1 MSERLTNNRI
11 EKMYDRYTDGFLGEL
26 RTDEFYEFFMNSIKS
41 GERNVYLYEKY
52 IERIVDIAWVEMI
65 EQTIIPLDTII
76 RNPRRFIKNE
86 EEILPIEMVKNV
98 TTDGIRHLAQHTNM
112 IAMVKGD
119 EVTPQRMLNI
129 HKEESFETYENRF
142 IFTLLQKLQY
152 FLDKRL
158 QALMANTGA
167 QDMLEMRLDG
177 KFDTGKD
184 QVAYKVEFSYTT
196 PHVDLADEDLKIN
209 ADVSTLSSMQRVE
222 RIRRILYDFMGSP
235 LIRTL
240 EGCALV
246 RPPLTMTN
254 VLTKNQDFKK
264 AVELWMFIERYEDK
278 GFNVKQVEREA
289 VPTEK
294 FLDDMLSVVALQY
307 VISKNNSGRTEEHD
321 DYMARRVEILPN
333 IVRKDIDRIIENYD
347 LEIDEVKRIFLE
359 QAEEA
364 QKNKYDD
371 TAKVEAILTRAM
383 TLENTRIAVDSK
395 HRKSRADKI
404 AEKHAREKKQA
415 EREAELKR
423 IRNEFLEKETS
434 RIENEVRNKFE
445 AIAIERDALR
455 QAEEQKA
462 AEERVAARIAEEEK
476 AAEERAA
483 ARIADEERAAA
494 EREAIRRAEE
504 EMNAQER
511 EATRLKDEERAAAHR
526 MALSLADE
534 QRRAAEREA
543 ARLADE
549 ERKAAERIAARIA
562 EEEKEAEE
570 RCLARVATENKVA
583 AAREIDR
590 RRRESEEAE
599 ARIAARLADEEREAA
614 EREAARLADEEEK
627 AAERIASQIAEEQKA
642 AEEREAAR
650 LVEEEKA
657 AEARER
663 KRRRRE
669 ATEAKE
675 RREARKEA
683 RLAALSDA
691 STNKKKVYRA
701 VRRSPKVTEH
711 EEE

>member
-52 IERIVDIAWVEMI
+52 IERIVDLAWVEMI

-415 EREAELKR
+415 ERSLSSRLSAGWSLR
-423 IRNEFLEKETS
+423 TS
-434 RIENEVRNKFE
+434 R
-445 AIAIERDALR
+445 LR
-455 QAEEQKA
+455 LPS
-462 AEERVAARIAEEEK
+462 
-476 AAEERAA
+476 
-483 ARIADEERAAA
+483 
-494 EREAIRRAEE
+494 RE
-504 EMNAQER
+504 
-511 EATRLKDEERAAAHR
+511 L
-526 MALSLADE
+526 
-534 QRRAAEREA
+534 
-543 ARLADE
+543 
-549 ERKAAERIAARIA
+549 
-562 EEEKEAEE
+562 
-570 RCLARVATENKVA
+570 C
-583 AAREIDR
+583 
-590 RRRESEEAE
+590 
-599 ARIAARLADEEREAA
+599 
-614 EREAARLADEEEK
+614 
-627 AAERIASQIAEEQKA
+627 
-642 AEEREAAR
+642 
-650 LVEEEKA
+650 
-657 AEARER
+657 
-663 KRRRRE
+663 
-669 ATEAKE
+669 
-675 RREARKEA
+675 
-683 RLAALSDA
+683 
-691 STNKKKVYRA
+691 
-701 VRRSPKVTEH
+701 
-711 EEE
+711 